1 MAAKKQSDNVVNDM
15 VNLGEDVGK
24 IKKQDAND
32 PSEEL
37 KKRGFKQP
45 PSNRIITVDE
55 YMQILIHNYNVI
67 IKEIQNYN
75 HPPTDL

>member
-1 MAAKKQSDNVVNDM
+1 MEGKSVKELKVLAKEKSD
-15 VNLGEDVGK
+15 
-24 IKKQDAND
+24 
-32 PSEEL
+32 EEL

-67 IKEIQNYN
+67 MKEIHN
-75 HPPTDL
+75 HSNPR

>member
-1 MAAKKQSDNVVNDM
+1 MEKQSVKESKDN
-15 VNLGEDVGK
+15 
-24 IKKQDAND
+24 
-32 PSEEL
+32 EEL

-67 IKEIQNYN
+67 MKEIHNYS
-75 HPPTDL
+75 HPHTDPR

>member
-1 MAAKKQSDNVVNDM
+1 MENQTVKQLKALAKEKSD
-15 VNLGEDVGK
+15 
-24 IKKQDAND
+24 
-32 PSEEL
+32 EEL

-67 IKEIQNYN
+67 MKEIHN
-75 HPPTDL
+75 HSHPR

>member
-1 MAAKKQSDNVVNDM
+1 MEKQTVKELKALAREKSD
-15 VNLGEDVGK
+15 
-24 IKKQDAND
+24 
-32 PSEEL
+32 EEL

-67 IKEIQNYN
+67 MKEIYN
-75 HPPTDL
+75 HSHPR